1 MHNLL
6 LRLQRAETVL
16 SSLFYDVMKF
26 GDGKSSKEGVDLH
39 KRNAHLAAPKRKD
52 QSLFDGEADVALRHL
67 RFCMSWFVTAITRY
81 ILDTAIRQNWDV
93 MHRRLDK
100 LRRRAHLNV
109 HTESRPMTSADD
121 DEFEDLDNE
130 VFDVEGDEED
140 KTQLGTLSQLQSAH
154 SLVLYH
160 HVIMNRILRAC
171 LLSPQP
177 GHQITFKILM
187 SLLSLIL
194 ELSKTVKETER
205 SGDTEKGAQQVLAI
219 RLEWTDKFAVFVSAL
234 SSRAIIWTGTG
245 PAAKLAKL
253 AKRPR
258 AQFNFCPGDPGL
270 AELCQMCRKV

>member
-1 MHNLL
+1 MEKYQSVHNLL
-6 LRLQRAETVL
+6 LRLQRAEAVL

-39 KRNAHLAAPKRKD
+39 KRNAHLTAPRRKD
-52 QSLFDGEADVALRHL
+52 QSLFEGEADVALRHL

-81 ILDTAIRQNWDV
+81 ILDTAIRQNWEV
-93 MHRRLDK
+93 MRRRLDK
-100 LRRRAHLNV
+100 LRKRAHLNV
-109 HTESRPMTSADD
+109 HTESRPMTPADD
-121 DEFEDLDNE
+121 DEFEDLDGE

-194 ELSKTVKETER
+194 DLSRTVKETER
-205 SGDTEKGAQQVLAI
+205 SGDIEKGAQHVLAI
-219 RLEWTDKFAVFVSAL
+219 RLEWNDKFAVFVS
-234 SSRAIIWTGTG
+234 T
-245 PAAKLAKL
+245 
-253 AKRPR
+253 
-258 AQFNFCPGDPGL
+258 
-270 AELCQMCRKV
+270 

>member
-1 MHNLL
+1 MEKYQSVHNLL

-16 SSLFYDVMKF
+16 SSLFYDVMKY
-26 GDGKSSKEGVDLH
+26 GDGKSSKEGVDMHSKKSTRLMVPR
-39 KRNAHLAAPKRKD
+39 RND

-67 RFCMSWFVTAITRY
+67 RFCMSWFVTAVTRY
-81 ILDTAIRQNWDV
+81 ILDTAIRQNWEV
-93 MHRRLDK
+93 MRRRLDK

-109 HTESRPMTSADD
+109 HTESRPMTPADDD
-121 DEFEDLDNE
+121 DEFEDLDGE

-160 HVIMNRILRAC
+160 RVIMNRILRAC

-194 ELSKTVKETER
+194 DLCKTVKDAER
-205 SGDTEKGAQQVLAI
+205 RGDLERGAQQIHAI
-219 RLEWTDKFAVFVSAL
+219 RLEWSDKLAVFVSA
-234 SSRAIIWTGTG
+234 
-245 PAAKLAKL
+245 
-253 AKRPR
+253 
-258 AQFNFCPGDPGL
+258 
-270 AELCQMCRKV
+270 